1 MKAQTGNVIFVM
13 LTPARDCCVTPLFSA
28 HHLLLHAGEHAGGER
43 GRGEEEE
50 MEMVFAA
57 VTAADVV
64 PGADS
69 RAGVNLLELRIR
81 G

>member
-1 MKAQTGNVIFVM
+1 
-13 LTPARDCCVTPLFSA
+13 
-28 HHLLLHAGEHAGGER
+28 
-43 GRGEEEE
+43 